1 MIEKIRLHIKNNF
14 SFLDEDMQQKLIDTS
29 LQSLKEEII
38 KLEKILKTNEK
49 EKILNLIHKIKGLL
63 LNTGLID
70 MAENFNENDLN
81 KFQLNEI
88 KEKTNETIKE
98 IKKNFLF

>member
-1 MIEKIRLHIKNNF
+1 
-14 SFLDEDMQQKLIDTS
+14 
-29 LQSLKEEII
+29 
-38 KLEKILKTNEK
+38 
-49 EKILNLIHKIKGLL
+49 
-63 LNTGLID
+63 